1 LITSGNEESDLKE
14 RILVVCEKPTAAR
27 RIAHALDDDGA
38 PETYDEEG
46 VPIFIA
52 RRDGDELVVVSA
64 LGHLFS
70 IAQDGGKWTYPVYDY
85 RWVPAHEADK
95 RQARTKRFIQAIERA
110 SEGATGYVSAC
121 DLDMEGSLIAY
132 MVLLNICGEDSL
144 NEAKRMRYSTLTE
157 RDLDKAWEEMSS
169 TLDYPLI
176 EAGMTRHEVDWLFG
190 INLTRALTLSLKS
203 ASGAFKTL
211 SIGRV
216 QGPTLNYVKEREV
229 EIRTHVPTPFWVI
242 KAETMIEGRTIPLDY
257 AEARIGKN
265 SEARKVVKACRGMD
279 GVVSTV
285 STRRIEQPPPPPFSL
300 GDLQREAFSRF
311 RYVPRTTLNAAERL
325 YLSSYISY
333 PRTSSQRIPSTID
346 VRGILEGLR
355 GRKGYARLAASL
367 LKKSKLRPVQGVK
380 DDPAHPAV
388 HPTGTIP
395 GKISGVEARIYDLIC
410 RRFMASLGGP
420 AIREN
425 VSAKVTVDSE
435 GGAHSFFLKGT
446 KLVEEGWIKFYK
458 PYIKEKGSELPQISE
473 GQKVSIAKLR
483 CPERYT
489 KPPARFNP
497 GSLLRLMEE
506 EGLGTKATRTDIV
519 DTLFK
524 RGYVKGN
531 AAEITDLGFTIV
543 ESLERHAPDILSV
556 EMTRSLEE
564 DMGHIQKGAFSRG
577 SIIKKAVEVL
587 ESTLS
592 EFRAHEG
599 SIGSEIS
606 GAITREEERSSYLG
620 RCPGCGDGHLRV
632 IVNKKT
638 GKRFAGCSNYFDGK
652 CTTSYPL
659 PQRGRIT
666 ATGRSCGECGA
677 PIIKITSRGR
687 HPWELCVNIDC
698 PSKRGRS
705 KDE

>member
-1 LITSGNEESDLKE
+1 MKE

-27 RIAHALDDDGA
+27 HIAHALDDDGA
-38 PETYDEEG
+38 PEAYDEGG
-46 VPIFIA
+46 VPIFVA
-52 RRDGDELVVVSA
+52 RRDDDELVVVSA

-132 MVLLNICGEDSL
+132 MVLLNICGEGSL
-144 NEAKRMRYSTLTE
+144 KESKRMKYSTLTE
-157 RDLDKAWEEMSS
+157 RDLIRAWEGMSP

-176 EAGMTRHEVDWLFG
+176 EAGRTRHEVDWLFG
-190 INLTRALTLSLKS
+190 INLTRALSLSLKS
-203 ASGAFKTL
+203 ASGTFKTL

-229 EIRTHVPTPFWVI
+229 KIRTHVPTPFWVI
-242 KAETMIEGRTIPLDY
+242 KAETTIEGRTIPLEY
-257 AEARIGKN
+257 TEAQIGKK
-265 SEARKVVKACRGMD
+265 SEARKVVKACRGKD

-285 STRRIEQPPPPPFSL
+285 SARRVGQPPPPPFSL
-300 GDLQREAFSRF
+300 GDLQREAFSKF
-311 RYVPRTTLNAAERL
+311 RYTPRTTLNSAERL
-325 YLSSYISY
+325 YLSTYISY
-333 PRTSSQRIPSTID
+333 PRTSSQRIPPTID

-355 GRKGYARLAASL
+355 RRKGYARLVVSL
-367 LKKSKLRPVQGVK
+367 LKESKLRPVQGVK
-380 DDPAHPAV
+380 DDPAHPAI

-395 GKISGVEARIYDLIC
+395 GKISGVDARIYDLIC

-420 AIREN
+420 VLREN
-425 VSAKVTVDSE
+425 VSAKVTVDAE
-435 GGAHSFFLKGT
+435 GGANSFFLRGT
-446 KLVEEGWIKFYK
+446 KLVNEGWIKFYE
-458 PYIKEKGSELPQISE
+458 PYVKEKGSELPKLSE
-473 GQKVSIAKLR
+473 GQKVPITKLR
-483 CPERYT
+483 SLERFT
-489 KPPARFNP
+489 KPPVRFNP
-497 GSLLRLMEE
+497 GSLLRLMED

-524 RGYVKGN
+524 RGYIKGN
-531 AAEITDLGFTIV
+531 TTEITDLGFTIV
-543 ESLERHAPDILSV
+543 ENLERYAPGILSV

-564 DMGHIQKGAFSRG
+564 DMGRIQRGAFSRG
-577 SIIKKAVEVL
+577 NTIKKAVEAL
-587 ESTLS
+587 DSTLLG
-592 EFRAHEG
+592 FRAHEG
-599 SIGSEIS
+599 RIGSEIS
-606 GAITREEERSSYLG
+606 GAVTREEERSSYLG
-620 RCPGCGDGHLRV
+620 RCPGCGDGHLRI

-666 ATGRSCGECGA
+666 ATGRSCRECGA
-677 PIIKITSRGR
+677 PIVKVTSRGR
-687 HPWELCVNIDC
+687 RPWELCINIDC
-698 PSKRGRS
+698 PSKGGGS
-705 KDE
+705 TDE

>member
-1 LITSGNEESDLKE
+1 
-14 RILVVCEKPTAAR
+14 
-27 RIAHALDDDGA
+27 
-38 PETYDEEG
+38 
-46 VPIFIA
+46 
-52 RRDGDELVVVSA
+52 
-64 LGHLFS
+64 
-70 IAQDGGKWTYPVYDY
+70 
-85 RWVPAHEADK
+85 
-95 RQARTKRFIQAIERA
+95 
-110 SEGATGYVSAC
+110 
-121 DLDMEGSLIAY
+121 
-132 MVLLNICGEDSL
+132 
-144 NEAKRMRYSTLTE
+144 
-157 RDLDKAWEEMSS
+157 
-169 TLDYPLI
+169 
-176 EAGMTRHEVDWLFG
+176 
-190 INLTRALTLSLKS
+190 
-203 ASGAFKTL
+203 
-211 SIGRV
+211 
-216 QGPTLNYVKEREV
+216 
-229 EIRTHVPTPFWVI
+229 
-242 KAETMIEGRTIPLDY
+242 
-257 AEARIGKN
+257 
-265 SEARKVVKACRGMD
+265 
-279 GVVSTV
+279 
-285 STRRIEQPPPPPFSL
+285 
-300 GDLQREAFSRF
+300 
-311 RYVPRTTLNAAERL
+311 
-325 YLSSYISY
+325 
-333 PRTSSQRIPSTID
+333 
-346 VRGILEGLR
+346 
-355 GRKGYARLAASL
+355 
-367 LKKSKLRPVQGVK
+367 
-380 DDPAHPAV
+380 
-388 HPTGTIP
+388 
-395 GKISGVEARIYDLIC
+395 VEARIYDLIC

-483 CPERYT
+483 CLERYT

-564 DMGHIQKGAFSRG
+564 DMGHIQRGAFSRG
-577 SIIKKAVEVL
+577 STIKKAVEVL

-638 GKRFAGCSNYFDGK
+638 GKRFAGCSNYFDDK